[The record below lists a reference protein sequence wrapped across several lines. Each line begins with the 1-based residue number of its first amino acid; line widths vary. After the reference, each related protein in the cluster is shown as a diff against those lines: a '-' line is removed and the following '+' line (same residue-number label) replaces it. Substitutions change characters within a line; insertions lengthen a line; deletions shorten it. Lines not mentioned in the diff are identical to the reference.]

1 MGRLMWTRH
10 KHCGWVCM
18 HCGHHAR
25 QWMSREVHERRALR
39 GLGCSDNGM
48 TPNDGLGAGAEAR
61 CWCHT
66 CRPITFADMRM
77 VLCPTCGDKRCLH
90 ALSHAA
96 PCAKTDLYAHN
107 AWVERILL
115 RSQRAPENSAPDEVG
130 MTALGAWGAPNG

>member
-1 MGRLMWTRH
+1 MTGADKTTEA
-10 KHCGWVCM
+10 GQP
-18 HCGHHAR
+18 GP
-25 QWMSREVHERRALR
+25 
-39 GLGCSDNGM
+39 LGIVLS
-48 TPNDGLGAGAEAR
+48 TDGLGAGAEAR

-130 MTALGAWGAPNG
+130 MTALGAWGAPNARLTAPATRAPKE